1 MKPTYPMHISGAR
14 IKRQTA
20 TRIAWL
26 VTVFLIVGCAS
37 GGNSDVGSYF
47 MTPGLN
53 DTRAQAIVVGMTPA
67 QVEAAIGKPHQRV
80 RFGNLNATAWDYRYT
95 DTWGYITEFAVM
107 IGDNGR
113 VVGTVSARALA
124 DDR

>member
-1 MKPTYPMHISGAR
+1 MKPTHPMPISGAR

-26 VTVFLIVGCAS
+26 ATVLFIAGCAADGS
-37 GGNSDVGSYF
+37 SDVGNYF

-53 DTRAQAIVVGMTPA
+53 DTRARAIVVGMTPA
-67 QVEAAIGKPHQRV
+67 QVEAAIGKPHQRI
-80 RFGNLNATAWDYRYT
+80 RFDNLNATAWDYRYT

>member
-1 MKPTYPMHISGAR
+1 MHISAAH
-14 IKRQTA
+14 INPQTA
-20 TRIAWL
+20 IRIAWL
-26 VTVFLIVGCAS
+26 ATALLIAGCAA
-37 GGNSDVGSYF
+37 GGNTDVGGYF

-80 RFGNLNATAWDYRYT
+80 RFDNLNATAWDYRYT

>member
-1 MKPTYPMHISGAR
+1 MKPMHSTHILRAF

-26 VTVFLIVGCAS
+26 ATALFIAGCAA
-37 GGNSDVGSYF
+37 GGNSDVGGYF

-53 DTRAQAIVVGMTPA
+53 DTRTQAIVVGMTPA
-67 QVEAAIGKPHQRV
+67 QVMAAIGKPHQRV